1 MNSFL
6 TGGPA
11 EPVKALDPAVPLD
24 GLGNTYPNPSRDEFS
39 SATGSYIK
47 LGNHKN
53 LCSPDKRAY
62 NPLLI
67 GSSPSQTMV
76 NTGTLLNPE
85 YNETARLHLRIDQNG
100 TYSRANGVENTKFG
114 LGFTRKHE
122 TSIENPAADDIRE
135 RAKMTTLRAEKANRE
150 RTEFIDKTLNRNGYN
165 LITGE
170 LKSHITQPIVKHG
183 GKRSIIPTTTAETS
197 ANSRIS
203 LRESEARFFMPH
215 ATGHKH
221 EYRQEVLVKGGIT
234 KPCASALF
242 QPGKSDFPSDGIE
255 DNFSKSQYPASQP
268 QDKHYSRLDL
278 PEMRIPGKY
287 TPRKQPGNPSG
298 NPELVKNWGS
308 GMDINNKAM
317 RGQF

>member
-24 GLGNTYPNPSRDEFS
+24 GLGKTYPNPSRDEFS

-53 LCSPDKRAY
+53 LCSPEKRAY
-62 NPLLI
+62 NPLLV
-67 GSSPSQTMV
+67 GSSPSHNMV
-76 NTGTLLNPE
+76 HTGTLLHPE
-85 YNETARLHLRIDQNG
+85 HNEKARLHLTTDEHG
-100 TYSRANGVENTKFG
+100 AYSNDGSIENTKFG

-122 TSIENPAADDIRE
+122 LSIQNPAADEIRE
-135 RAKMTTLRAEKANRE
+135 RAKVTALRAEKANKE
-150 RTEFIDKTLNRNGYN
+150 RTDFIDKTLNRNGYN

-170 LKSHITQPIVKHG
+170 LKSHIEQPTIKNG
-183 GKRSIIPTTTAETS
+183 GKRSIIPTTTLETS
-197 ANSRIS
+197 ANSRIY

-215 ATGHKH
+215 ATGIKH
-221 EYRQEVLVKGGIT
+221 EYRQEVLVKGGII
-234 KPCASALF
+234 KPCASALL

-268 QDKHYSRLDL
+268 QNADYHRLDL

-287 TPRKQPGNPSG
+287 TPRKQAGNPSG

-317 RGQF
+317 RGEF